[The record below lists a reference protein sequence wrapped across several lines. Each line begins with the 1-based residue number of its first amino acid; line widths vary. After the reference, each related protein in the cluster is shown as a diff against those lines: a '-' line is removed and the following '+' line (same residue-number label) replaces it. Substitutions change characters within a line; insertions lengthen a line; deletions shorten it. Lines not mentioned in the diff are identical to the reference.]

1 MTVPMPLTTHQ
12 PKASALMEDRWASSA
27 ITAATCRDATALAD
41 SLRLLLIELQNHGY
55 SPEEAS
61 EHPATALLVAQL
73 AELSGLHFHYPSQ
86 RLWQCQQLR
95 IPQSPPAPDAFC
107 HGPTA

>member
-1 MTVPMPLTTHQ
+1 MASIPHQ
-12 PKASALMEDRWASSA
+12 PKASASMEDRWASSA
-27 ITAATCRDATALAD
+27 IASATCRDATTLVD
-41 SLRLLLIELQNHGY
+41 SLRLLLVELQEHGY
-55 SPEEAS
+55 SAGEAS

-95 IPQSPPAPDAFC
+95 IPISPAPSVPDALC
-107 HGPTA
+107 H